1 MKEFL
6 AHHSGIVT
14 SVLSGFDRLVFRG
27 HLLPL
32 MRAGGMFFFL
42 EAARVRLLDFK
53 KYVTATSH
61 RLKEASLA
69 EAIRGN
75 RPIKYLESSAESK
88 EDLARKM
95 LAEHPRKRPGLI
107 CAFKTLEPCMTFEY
121 HRSKDP
127 RERGLRL
134 RPGKCLHIYKY
145 YQHPTYGFMN
155 ARIQTWFPFNI
166 QICLNGR
173 EWLGRQLTRR
183 RLRFERADNCFT
195 SLGSPAIA
203 QKLMDEQLQC
213 DWPTELTAI
222 ARVLNPIHEEIFA
235 PSPMDYYWSVYQSE
249 WATDVLF
256 QSPEALASVYPS
268 LVRFGIENLK
278 SPDVMRFL
286 GRKPHGNFKGESTT
300 SYKERIEGVRV
311 KHWVNGNSVK
321 MYDKAGRIL
330 RVETTMGNTSDFK
343 VLRPRHDD
351 PDGKLEWQPLR
362 KGVADI
368 HRRAVVSQRSNE
380 RYLDALSVV
389 EDNTP
394 CSHIF
399 DAVARPV
406 VCGGRRFRAMRIGD
420 ADDIALLKAISR
432 GEFVTAGFRNRDLQN
447 LLYPGNIKATK
458 TERRQRSAKISRQ
471 LRLLRAHGIIKR
483 IHRTYRYQLSKRG
496 RQLYAALQAA
506 RSSSLTHSLQLTG

>member
-1 MKEFL
+1 MKEFISQH
-6 AHHSGIVT
+6 AGIVT

-42 EAARVRLLDFK
+42 EAAGVRLLDFK
-53 KYVTATSH
+53 KYVTATSQ

-75 RPIKYLESSAESK
+75 RPIRYLESSRESK
-88 EDLARKM
+88 EDLARKV
-95 LAEHPRKRPGLI
+95 LTAYPRKRPGLI
-107 CAFKTLEPCMTFEY
+107 CAFKTVEPCMTFEY
-121 HRSKDP
+121 HRSRDP
-127 RERGLRL
+127 KERGLRL

-145 YQHPTYGFMN
+145 YQHPTFGFMN

-173 EWLGRQLTRR
+173 EWLARKLLRR

-195 SLGSPAIA
+195 SLASPAIA
-203 QKLMDEQLQC
+203 QSLMDEQLQC
-213 DWPTELTAI
+213 DWPGELGTI
-222 ARVLNPIHEEIFA
+222 ARTLNPIHEEVFA
-235 PSPMDYYWSVYQSE
+235 ASPMDYYWSVYQSE
-249 WATDVLF
+249 WATDLLF
-256 QSPEALASVYPS
+256 QSPEALAACYPS
-268 LVRFGIENLK
+268 LVRFGIDNLK

-286 GRKPHGNFKGESTT
+286 GRKLHGNFQGESTT
-300 SYKERIEGVRV
+300 SFKSRIEGVRV

-321 MYDKAGRIL
+321 MYDKAGCIL
-330 RVETTMGNTSDFK
+330 RIETTMGNTADFK
-343 VLRPRHDD
+343 VLRPRHDE

-368 HRRAVVSQRSNE
+368 HRMAEVSNRSNE

-389 EDNTP
+389 EDSTP

-406 VCGGRRFRAMRIGD
+406 VCNGRRFRAMRIGD
-420 ADDIALLKAISR
+420 SEDIALIEVISR
-432 GEFVTAGFRNRDLQN
+432 GEFVTAGFRNRDLQRH
-447 LLYPGNIKATK
+447 LFPGVVKSPTK
-458 TERRQRSAKISRQ
+458 KRRQISAKISRL
-471 LRLLRAHGIIKR
+471 LRLLRAHGIIKK
-483 IHRTYRYQLSKRG
+483 IGKTYRYQLTKRG
-496 RQLYAALQAA
+496 RQLSAALQSSREAA
-506 RSSSLTHSLQLTG
+506 LNQALHKAG

>member
-6 AHHSGIVT
+6 SHHAGLVT

-32 MRAGGMFFFL
+32 MQAWGMFFFL
-42 EAARVRLLDFK
+42 QAAGIRLLDYK
-53 KYVTATSH
+53 KYVTATSQ

-75 RPIKYLESSAESK
+75 RPIEYLQISKESK
-88 EDLARKM
+88 EERARRL
-95 LAEHPRKRPGLI
+95 LAEYPRKRPGLI
-107 CAFKTLEPCMTFEY
+107 CAFKTVEPCMTFEY

-127 RERGLRL
+127 MERGLRL
-134 RPGKCLHIYKY
+134 RPSKCLHIYKY
-145 YQHPTYGFMN
+145 YEHPTFGFMN

-173 EWLGRQLTRR
+173 EWLGRQLERR

-195 SLGSPAIA
+195 ALSSPDIA
-203 QKLMDEQLQC
+203 QSLMDEQLQC
-213 DWPTELTAI
+213 DWPGELSTI
-222 ARVLNPIHEEIFA
+222 ASALNPIHEEVFA
-235 PSPMDYYWSVYQSE
+235 ASKMDYYWSVYQSE
-249 WATDVLF
+249 WATDLLF
-256 QSPEALASVYPS
+256 RSPDDLAALYPS
-268 LVRFGIENLK
+268 LARFGIEHLK

-286 GRKPHGNFKGESTT
+286 GRKLHGNFKGESTT

-321 MYDKAGRIL
+321 MYDKAGCIL

-343 VLRPRHDD
+343 VLRPRHDE

-368 HRRAVVSQRSNE
+368 HRRAEVSQRSNE

-389 EDNTP
+389 ENATP

-399 DAVARPV
+399 DSVARPV
-406 VCGGRRFRAMRIGD
+406 VCNGRRLRAIRIGN
-420 ADDIALLKAISR
+420 AEDIALLEVVSR
-432 GEFVTAGFRNRDLQN
+432 GEFVTAGFRNRDLQRH
-447 LLYPGNIKATK
+447 LHPTIAKATK
-458 TERRQRSAKISRQ
+458 AKRRRTSAKISRQ
-471 LRLLRAHGIIKR
+471 LRLLRAHGIIKK
-483 IHRTYRYQLSKRG
+483 INRTYRYQLTIRG
-496 RQLYAALQAA
+496 RQLTAAIQAA
-506 RSSSLTHSLQLTG
+506 RSAALNQTLQQTG